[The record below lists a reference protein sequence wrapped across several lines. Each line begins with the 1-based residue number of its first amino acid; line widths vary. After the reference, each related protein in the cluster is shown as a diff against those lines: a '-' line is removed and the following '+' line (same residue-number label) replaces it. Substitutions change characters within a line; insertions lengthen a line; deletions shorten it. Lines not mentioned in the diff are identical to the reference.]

1 MKVSTTLAAGALAMG
16 VEAKNYLGFNSG
28 ATLANRE
35 AKFKADFAAEF
46 KTAQGLKTAPGDFSA
61 VRLYT
66 NIQAYSEDD
75 PIEAFEAAIETETE
89 ILLGVWTSGTDNIDK
104 EISALK
110 KAVEKYGTDLTDLII
125 GVSVGSE
132 DLYRNSVTGVK
143 NKGGVGVQPD
153 ALVDFIN
160 DFRKAFKSTPISKIP
175 VGHVDTWDVWGN
187 ATNKAVL
194 DAIDFIGVDE
204 YPYYENGKGNGIENA
219 GKLFNKAYQAT
230 ISASGGKPVWVT
242 ETGWPYKGPDWDEAV
257 PSVKNAQKYW
267 RDVGCKYLFN
277 KTPTFWYNLRDSNPD
292 NKMKFAITENLSTT
306 PLFDLS
312 CDKVD
317 DDEEKTSSSAA
328 ESKTKTS
335 TGASKSTHTS
345 ESDETTMA
353 TATASA
359 TGSSGKGEDDE
370 DSTATATATGSGS
383 HSKPTSGSGSSSGDE
398 SASESGS
405 ASETGSGSSGSG
417 SGSSGSGNSSES
429 GSSSGS
435 GSGSGSASESGSGS
449 GSGSASESGS
459 ASAPAETPS
468 TVVSGATSFTVSA
481 AALAFFALFAL

>member
-35 AKFKADFAAEF
+35 AKFKADFTAEF

-75 PIEAFEAAIETETE
+75 PIEAFEAAIDTKTE
-89 ILLGVWTSGTDNIDK
+89 ILLGVWTSGTETIDK

-110 KAVEKYGTDLTDLII
+110 KAIEKYGTDLTDLII

-219 GKLFNKAYQAT
+219 GKLFNKAYEAT

-242 ETGWPYKGPDWDEAV
+242 ETGWPYKGPNWDEAV

-335 TGASKSTHTS
+335 TAASKSTHVS
-345 ESDETTMA
+345 DSDETTMA

-359 TGSSGKGEDDE
+359 TGSSGKDEDE

-383 HSKPTSGSGSSSGDE
+383 HSKPTSGSGSSSGDD
-398 SASESGS
+398 SASES
-405 ASETGSGSSGSG
+405 GSGSSGSG
-417 SGSSGSGNSSES
+417 SSGNGSASES

-435 GSGSGSASESGSGS
+435 GSGSGA
-449 GSGSASESGS
+449 GSASESGS
-459 ASAPAETPS
+459 ESAPAETPS
-468 TVVSGATSFTVSA
+468 AVVSGATSFTVSA

>member
-1 MKVSTTLAAGALAMG
+1 MKVSATLAAGALALG

-28 ATLANRE
+28 ATLANRA
-35 AKFKADFAAEF
+35 AKFKSDFQAEF
-46 KTAQGLKTAPGDFSA
+46 ETAQNLKTAPGDFSA

-75 PIEAFEAAIETETE
+75 PIEAFEAAIDTKTE

-110 KAVEKYGTDLTDLII
+110 KAVDKYGSKLTDLVI

-153 ALVDFIN
+153 VLVDFIN
-160 DFRKAFKSTPISKIP
+160 DFKKAFKGTPIGKIP

-187 ATNKAVL
+187 VTNKAVL

-204 YPYYENGKGNGIENA
+204 YPYYENDKGNSIDNA
-219 GKLFNKAYQAT
+219 AKLFNKAYEAT
-230 ISASGGKPVWVT
+230 IAASNGKPVWVT

-277 KTPTFWYNLRDSNPD
+277 KTPTFWYTLRDSNPD
-292 NKMKFAITENLSTT
+292 NKMKFAITDNLSTT

-317 DDEEKTSSSAA
+317 DDEETTSSAVH
-328 ESKTKTS
+328 SKTKTES
-335 TGASKSTHTS
+335 GASTATHASNSTATFITS
-345 ESDETTMA
+345 
-353 TATASA
+353 TASA
-359 TGSSGKGEDDE
+359 TSGSGDDE
-370 DSTATATATGSGS
+370 EATGTATATGSGS
-383 HSKPTSGSGSSSGDE
+383 KPT
-398 SASESGS
+398 
-405 ASETGSGSSGSG
+405 
-417 SGSSGSGNSSES
+417 
-429 GSSSGS
+429 SGS
-435 GSGSGSASESGSGS
+435 GSGSGSA
-449 GSGSASESGS
+449 
-459 ASAPAETPS
+459 PAETPS
-468 TVVSGATSFTVSA
+468 TITSGAASLGVST
-481 AALAFFALFAL
+481 AALAFLALFAL

>member
-75 PIEAFEAAIETETE
+75 PIEAFEAAIDTETE

-110 KAVEKYGTDLTDLII
+110 KAIDKYGTDLTDLII

-187 ATNKAVL
+187 TTNKAVL

-219 GKLFNKAYQAT
+219 GKLFNKAYEAT
-230 ISASGGKPVWVT
+230 IAASGGKPVWVT

-257 PSVKNAQKYW
+257 PSIKNAQKYW

-317 DDEEKTSSSAA
+317 DEEDKTSSSAA

-335 TGASKSTHTS
+335 TAASKSTHAS
-345 ESDETTMA
+345 DSDETTMA

-359 TGSSGKGEDDE
+359 TGSSGKDEDE

-383 HSKPTSGSGSSSGDE
+383 HSKPTSGSGSSSGDD
-398 SASESGS
+398 SASE
-405 ASETGSGSSGSG
+405 SGSSGSG
-417 SGSSGSGNSSES
+417 SSGNGSASES

-435 GSGSGSASESGSGS
+435 GSGSGA
-449 GSGSASESGS
+449 GSASESGS
-459 ASAPAETPS
+459 ESAPAETPS
-468 TVVSGATSFTVSA
+468 AVVSGATSFTVSA

>member
-1 MKVSTTLAAGALAMG
+1 MG

-75 PIEAFEAAIETETE
+75 PIEAFEAAIDTETE

-110 KAVEKYGTDLTDLII
+110 KAIDKYGTDLTDLII

-187 ATNKAVL
+187 TTNKAVL

-219 GKLFNKAYQAT
+219 GKLFNKAYEAT
-230 ISASGGKPVWVT
+230 IAASAGKPVWVT

-257 PSVKNAQKYW
+257 PSIKNAQKYW

-335 TGASKSTHTS
+335 TAVSKSTHAS
-345 ESDETTMA
+345 ASDSDETTMA

-359 TGSSGKGEDDE
+359 TGSSGKDEDE

-383 HSKPTSGSGSSSGDE
+383 HSKPTSASGSSSGDD
-398 SASESGS
+398 SASES
-405 ASETGSGSSGSG
+405 GSGSSGSG
-417 SGSSGSGNSSES
+417 SSGNGSASES

-435 GSGSGSASESGSGS
+435 GSGSGS
-449 GSGSASESGS
+449 GSASESGS
-459 ASAPAETPS
+459 ESAPAETPS
-468 TVVSGATSFTVSA
+468 AVVSGATSFTISA

>member
-1 MKVSTTLAAGALAMG
+1 MKVSATLAAGALALG

-28 ATLANRE
+28 ATLANRA
-35 AKFKADFAAEF
+35 AKFKADFQAEF
-46 KTAQGLKTAPGDFSA
+46 ETAQNLKSAPGDFSA

-75 PIEAFEAAIETETE
+75 PIEAFEAAIDTKTE

-110 KAVEKYGTDLTDLII
+110 KAVDKYGSKLTDLVI

-153 ALVDFIN
+153 VLVDFIN
-160 DFRKAFKSTPISKIP
+160 DFKKAFKGTPIGKIP

-204 YPYYENGKGNGIENA
+204 YPYYENDKGNSIDNA
-219 GKLFNKAYQAT
+219 AKLFNKAYEAT
-230 ISASGGKPVWVT
+230 IAASNGKPVWVT

-277 KTPTFWYNLRDSNPD
+277 KTPTFWYTLRDSNPD
-292 NKMKFAITENLSTT
+292 NKMKFAITDNLSTT

-317 DDEEKTSSSAA
+317 DDEETTSSAVH
-328 ESKTKTS
+328 SKTKTES
-335 TGASKSTHTS
+335 GASTATHASNSTATFITS
-345 ESDETTMA
+345 
-353 TATASA
+353 TASA
-359 TGSSGKGEDDE
+359 TSGSSDDDE
-370 DSTATATATGSGS
+370 ESTGTATATGSGS
-383 HSKPTSGSGSSSGDE
+383 KPTSGSGS
-398 SASESGS
+398 
-405 ASETGSGSSGSG
+405 GSG
-417 SGSSGSGNSSES
+417 SGSEGS

-435 GSGSGSASESGSGS
+435 GSESG
-449 GSGSASESGS
+449 
-459 ASAPAETPS
+459 SAPAETPS
-468 TVVSGATSFTVSA
+468 TITNGAASLGVST
-481 AALAFFALFAL
+481 AALAFLALFAL

>member
-35 AKFKADFAAEF
+35 AKFKADFTAEF

-75 PIEAFEAAIETETE
+75 PIEAFEAAIDTETE

-104 EISALK
+104 EINALK
-110 KAVEKYGTDLTDLII
+110 KAIEKYGTDLTDLII

-219 GKLFNKAYQAT
+219 GKLFNKAYEAT

-335 TGASKSTHTS
+335 TAASKSTHVS
-345 ESDETTMA
+345 DSDETTMA

-359 TGSSGKGEDDE
+359 TGSSGKDEDE

-383 HSKPTSGSGSSSGDE
+383 HSKPTSGSGSSSGDD
-398 SASESGS
+398 SASES
-405 ASETGSGSSGSG
+405 GSGSSGSG
-417 SGSSGSGNSSES
+417 SSGN
-429 GSSSGS
+429 
-435 GSGSGSASESGSGS
+435 GSASESGSGS
-449 GSGSASESGS
+449 GAGSASESGS
-459 ASAPAETPS
+459 ESAPAETPS
-468 TVVSGATSFTVSA
+468 AVVSGATSFTVSA

>member
-75 PIEAFEAAIETETE
+75 PIEAFEAAIDTETE

-110 KAVEKYGTDLTDLII
+110 KAIDKYGTDLTDLII

-187 ATNKAVL
+187 TTNKAVL

-219 GKLFNKAYQAT
+219 GKLFNKAYEAT
-230 ISASGGKPVWVT
+230 IAASGGKPVWVT

-257 PSVKNAQKYW
+257 PSIKNAQKYW

-317 DDEEKTSSSAA
+317 DEEDKTSSSAA

-335 TGASKSTHTS
+335 TAASKSTHAS
-345 ESDETTMA
+345 DSDETTMA

-359 TGSSGKGEDDE
+359 TGSSGKDEDE

-383 HSKPTSGSGSSSGDE
+383 HSKPTSGSGSSSGDD
-398 SASESGS
+398 SASES
-405 ASETGSGSSGSG
+405 GSGSSGSG
-417 SGSSGSGNSSES
+417 SSGNGSASES

-435 GSGSGSASESGSGS
+435 GSGSGSASESGS
-449 GSGSASESGS
+449 E
-459 ASAPAETPS
+459 SAPAETPS
-468 TVVSGATSFTVSA
+468 AVVSGATSFTVSA